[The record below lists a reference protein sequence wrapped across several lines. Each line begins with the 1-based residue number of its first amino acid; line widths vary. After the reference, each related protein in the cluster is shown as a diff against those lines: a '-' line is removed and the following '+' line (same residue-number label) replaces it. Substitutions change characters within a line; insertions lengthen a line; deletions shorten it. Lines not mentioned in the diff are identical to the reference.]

1 MILNYFFTFI
11 LSKMILD
18 VHLQILVLSELII
31 FWKSIDS
38 LIINVKVVR
47 RQSIIPK
54 NNIKPEVHV
63 QVY

>member
-31 FWKSIDS
+31 F
-38 LIINVKVVR
+38 
-47 RQSIIPK
+47 
-54 NNIKPEVHV
+54 
-63 QVY
+63 